1 MRYDAWQVI
10 FGAAEGLAPGGP
22 LWGKAAFVGV
32 FALILV
38 WLVLMPG
45 RLIGQGDR
53 RPPWWRNARL
63 WAIAIAAV
71 QVVVYLRWG

>member
-1 MRYDAWQVI
+1 MKLDALQTI
-10 FGAAEGLAPGGP
+10 LAAAEGLASGGP
-22 LWGKAAFVGV
+22 LWGKAAFVSV
-32 FALILV
+32 FALLLV

-53 RPPWWRNARL
+53 RPPWWRNTRL

-71 QVVVYLRWG
+71 QIVVYLRWG